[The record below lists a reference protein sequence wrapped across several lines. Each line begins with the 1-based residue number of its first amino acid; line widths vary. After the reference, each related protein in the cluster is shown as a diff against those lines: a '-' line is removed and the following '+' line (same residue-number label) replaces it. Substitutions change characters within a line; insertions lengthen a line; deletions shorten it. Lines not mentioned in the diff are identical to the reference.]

1 MPAFC
6 DVLKGGFIMVEEC
19 YFTFANKSSED
30 YEICLCN
37 IGGLIET
44 LTSGADSEVISE
56 NVFGNE
62 KQLVY
67 GVREN
72 QQLSFDLT
80 IHFPDKM
87 PVATLCEVKNWL
99 FRQNKPQKLA
109 FNHPELK
116 DYYFWCFLR
125 HGEDYQDGI
134 GIKAMSIT
142 VQSISPYAYKTPI
155 LLTQN
160 IKSSPDSTTEIYW
173 KQMRLDIDFANIGT
187 IKPIIK
193 CVQNSSDGRCI
204 RIANRGNGENANYLN
219 TCFIKND
226 TLNKGDIIEIDTL
239 TKKVTV
245 KKTTDESPVVVNA
258 TKYLD
263 LDGNGFIYLVNG
275 VNILDISGDCTVTVQ
290 CTPSVRI
297 GGV

>member
-1 MPAFC
+1 
-6 DVLKGGFIMVEEC
+6 MVEEC
-19 YFTFANKSSED
+19 YFNFANKSSKD
-30 YEICLCN
+30 YGLCLCN
-37 IGGLIET
+37 IDGLVET
-44 LTSGADSEVISE
+44 LTSGADSEIVSA

-62 KQLVY
+62 KELVH

-72 QQLSFDLT
+72 QQLSFELT
-80 IHFPDKM
+80 IYYQDPVSIDK
-87 PVATLCEVKNWL
+87 LREIKNWL
-99 FRQNKPQKLA
+99 FRQGKPQKLS
-109 FNHPELK
+109 FEHPELK

-125 HGEDYQDGI
+125 YGEDYQSGSGI
-134 GIKAMSIT
+134 EATSIT

-204 RIANRGNGENANYLN
+204 RIANRGNGESANYLN